1 MRAYPSAAYDALS
14 SLQHPTQSIPEKPTI
29 ASSMGKAKSPATPK
43 TLVIPRSLSLDRTWS
58 ITVIDPVCFVRD
70 GSCNV
75 SLIDSARFGG
85 ADTLDIIDLLN
96 VCKSTAALK
105 PI

>member
-1 MRAYPSAAYDALS
+1 MPWMRAYPSAAYDALS

-58 ITVIDPVCFVRD
+58 ITVVDSVCLVAD

-75 SLIDSARFGG
+75 SLVDAARFVG
-85 ADTLDIIDLLN
+85 ADTLAIPNLLKGSI
-96 VCKSTAALK
+96 VG
-105 PI
+105 

>member
-43 TLVIPRSLSLDRTWS
+43 TLVIPRAVSLDRTCS
-58 ITVIDPVCFVRD
+58 MTVVDFAFCVGTDSCTIPLVDPDSFV
-70 GSCNV
+70 GV
-75 SLIDSARFGG
+75 GTG
-85 ADTLDIIDLLN
+85 DIVDLL
-96 VCKSTAALK
+96 KALA
-105 PI
+105 

>member
-14 SLQHPTQSIPEKPTI
+14 SLQHPTQSIPGKATI

-43 TLVIPRSLSLDRTWS
+43 TLVIPRSLSLDRTWL
-58 ITVIDPVCFVRD
+58 ITVLDAVCLVAD

-75 SLIDSARFGG
+75 SLVDPARFVE
-85 ADTLDIIDLLN
+85 ADTLDIPNLLEGSI
-96 VCKSTAALK
+96 C
-105 PI
+105 